1 MAAASDIMKL
11 WFWPLEMAQLATHMM
26 ETAVA
31 TQSVLAVR
39 LPMISQAAADPFG
52 ADHRELSLMVS
63 EKIDAFG
70 RSGRS
75 VAKAS
80 GAMRRAA
87 EANRRDLDRAL
98 WGGLLAQMA
107 WIALFERNLLIA
119 ASLLTLPM
127 QALAPVHKGVTGNAR
142 RLR

>member
-1 MAAASDIMKL
+1 MTAAANIMKL
-11 WFWPLEMAQLATHMM
+11 WFWPLEMAQIATRMT

-39 LPMISQAAADPFG
+39 LPMISQAAVDPFG

-75 VAKAS
+75 VAKA
-80 GAMRRAA
+80 GRAMRRAA
-87 EANRRDLDRAL
+87 DANQRDLGRAL
-98 WGGLLAQMA
+98 WGGGLAPMVWVA
-107 WIALFERNLLIA
+107 MFERNLLIA

-127 QALAPVHKGVTGNAR
+127 QALGPVHKGVTGNAR
-142 RLR
+142 RLG